1 MVFDNRKIFRI
12 RLKKKFF
19 GFKIKLFRERVKVSL
34 KEICIINEI
43 WKKISRIRKLDL
55 NMIWDHDRYVKAS
68 PGSDDFGR
76 KSGEMWESCQFCS
89 LSWKWSFFSKI
100 ENRFLGVKNQKPL
113 LWDESPCLECI
124 SKPLVWL
131 EKIKKKKINKNKK
144 YLLHTLKCTTVMAFF
159 FQIWHLRVLICKI
172 LVAFFSQIW
181 HLLKG
186 VNLQKFGGV
195 IFSNL
200 TLKS

>member
-1 MVFDNRKIFRI
+1 MKAHALNVFPNHWYD
-12 RLKKKFF
+12 
-19 GFKIKLFRERVKVSL
+19 
-34 KEICIINEI
+34 
-43 WKKISRIRKLDL
+43 WKKL
-55 NMIWDHDRYVKAS
+55 
-68 PGSDDFGR
+68 
-76 KSGEMWESCQFCS
+76 
-89 LSWKWSFFSKI
+89 
-100 ENRFLGVKNQKPL
+100 
-113 LWDESPCLECI
+113 
-124 SKPLVWL
+124 
-131 EKIKKKKINKNKK
+131 KKKKINKNKK